1 MQISADTCLHFF
13 LQPAHDDD
21 SSHPIAPD
29 IQMSTTY
36 RKPGPKA
43 DVWKDFEENGGEGG
57 LDWQTPPM
65 HIYSRYT
72 SETRGRVEKVLS
84 QIMDANALTYA
95 SGLTAAYAAIIHYSP
110 SVVAIRRGYHGV
122 HAGLNTYRRSRSD
135 LKIIDLDDDYPDITT
150 TSRDGTPN
158 GGLLVWVESPLNPT
172 SEARDIKHYA
182 ERAHKVGGTI
192 VVDSTLAPLQ
202 KVFALGADMAMHSA
216 TKYLAGHSDLLA
228 GVLATKSTTE
238 WKQLFFD
245 RSNIG
250 GMPGNFEAWLL
261 LRSLRTLQVRWK
273 QQSNTALQIARWLQS
288 LVVDADEPSKDAE
301 DQHIIKAK
309 MIRRVWHASFQ
320 PRKDKDPARI
330 HKIEEGGKNFDP
342 SEQMAEGWPATFAF
356 RLSEKKLANQ
366 LPHETR
372 YFSVSDVVRARH
384 VMTLPDFAFLQFLIA
399 CYLTGWSGITFGASL
414 WSRSDRGSSTDT
426 N

>member
-1 MQISADTCLHFF
+1 
-13 LQPAHDDD
+13 
-21 SSHPIAPD
+21 
-29 IQMSTTY
+29 MSTTY
-36 RKPGPKA
+36 RKPGPNA
-43 DVWKDFEENGGEGG
+43 DVWKGFEENGGEDG
-57 LDWQTPPM
+57 LDCQTPPM

-72 SETRGRVEKVLS
+72 SETRSRVEKVLS
-84 QIMDANALTYA
+84 EILEANTLTFA
-95 SGLTAAYAAIIHYSP
+95 SGLTAAYAAILHYSP

-135 LKIIDLDDDYPDITT
+135 LKIIDLDDDYLEITT

-182 ERAHKVGGTI
+182 QRAHKVGG
-192 VVDSTLAPLQ
+192 VLLVDSTLAPLQ

-228 GVLATKSTTE
+228 GVLATKSASE

-261 LRSLRTLQVRWK
+261 LRSIRTLNVRWK
-273 QQSNTALQIARWLQS
+273 QQSKTALQIAQWLQS
-288 LVVDADEPSKDAE
+288 LVADAVNQSKDAE
-301 DQHIIKAK
+301 DQDIIKAK
-309 MIRRVWHASFQ
+309 IMRRVWHASFQ
-320 PRKDKDPARI
+320 PRKDEDSARI
-330 HKIEEGGKNFDP
+330 HKIEGGKNFDP

-356 RLSEKKLANQ
+356 RLSEKKIANQ

-372 YFSVSDVVRARH
+372 YFSVSNVSK
-384 VMTLPDFAFLQFLIA
+384 LNGPI
-399 CYLTGWSGITFGASL
+399 
-414 WSRSDRGSSTDT
+414 
-426 N
+426 